1 MHIGVALA
9 EGLQEDKKKKK
20 KEKEDVDGKNTRCG
34 NSAIC
39 QSDFKRYLISN
50 VYFFCFNR
58 DKFLH

>member
-50 VYFFCFNR
+50 VYFFLF
-58 DKFLH
+58 